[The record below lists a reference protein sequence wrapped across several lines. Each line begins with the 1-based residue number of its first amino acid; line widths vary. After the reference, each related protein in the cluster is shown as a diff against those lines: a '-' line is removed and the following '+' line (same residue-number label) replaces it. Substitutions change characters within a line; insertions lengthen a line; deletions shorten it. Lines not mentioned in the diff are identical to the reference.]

1 MSYRM
6 TRIYFTLLI
15 LQLTILSSMANSPKR
30 MSRQEYIDKFAPLA
44 IEEMNEYHIPASITL
59 AQACLESADGNSEL
73 SRKSNNHFGI
83 KCNNGW
89 NGPSVRH
96 DDDERNECF
105 RKYSDPLESFRDH
118 SRYLVNGM
126 RYQFLFDY
134 NISDYKKWANGL
146 KRAGY
151 ATDPAYPAKLIK
163 IIEDFRLDELD
174 SYYRSGKLLTSH
186 SKTHP
191 SRHTAKNTAKKDNF
205 SIDPYSSRAIE
216 RRNGSNAFT
225 AKKGDTYEAI
235 AREFGMKE
243 WEILKYNDAR
253 KGERP
258 EPNAPVYIQHKR
270 LKAPRGND
278 FHVAQQGETMQSI
291 AQWYGIRL
299 SALYSKNNMREG
311 EQPRPGQHISL
322 RRKLK

>member
-1 MSYRM
+1 MKIHLATAVLLLTFFRSY
-6 TRIYFTLLI
+6 
-15 LQLTILSSMANSPKR
+15 ADSPAKR

-44 IEEMNEYHIPASITL
+44 IEEMNEYQIPASITL
-59 AQACLESADGNSEL
+59 AQACLESGDGNSEL

-89 NGPSVRH
+89 DGPSVRH

-118 SRYLVNGM
+118 SRYLVTSM

-134 NISDYKKWANGL
+134 SLRDYKKWAHGL
-146 KRAGY
+146 KKAGY
-151 ATDPAYPAKLIK
+151 ATDPSYPTKLIK
-163 IIEDFRLDELD
+163 IIEDYRLDELD
-174 SYYRSGKLLTSH
+174 DYYRTGKLVTSH
-186 SKTHP
+186 SKTHNV
-191 SRHTAKNTAKKDNF
+191 RKGARKDNF
-205 SIDPYSSRAIE
+205 TINPYSTRAIE
-216 RRNGSNAFT
+216 SRNGINAFM

-243 WEILKYNDAR
+243 WEILQYNDAR
-253 KGERP
+253 KGDRP

-270 LKAPRGND
+270 SKAPRGND
-278 FHVAQQGETMQSI
+278 FHVAQKGETMQSI
-291 AQWYGIRL
+291 AQWYGVKL

-311 EQPRPGQHISL
+311 EQPRPGQQLSL
-322 RRKLK
+322 RKKLK